1 MATDTLQEYEALLE
15 SGFTEQQ
22 ARAVVRLISPART
35 DPEVL
40 NRLDQIAQQL
50 NAHSQILGQHSRLL
64 EAMLPL
70 VQNIPAMAH
79 DIDEMKHDM
88 RNLRTDVDSMQ
99 VEQGE
104 TRAELYVIEERV
116 KLEGRVSR
124 MINATLIA
132 LGAIAAS
139 LVAAFAR

>member
-15 SGFTEQQ
+15 SGFSEQQ
-22 ARAVVRLISPART
+22 ARALVRLITPSRT

-40 NRLDQIAQQL
+40 NRLDQISQQL
-50 NAHSQILGQHSRLL
+50 NAHSQILDQHSQILGQHSRLL

-70 VQNIPAMAH
+70 VQTIPAMAE
-79 DIDEMKHDM
+79 D
-88 RNLRTDVDSMQ
+88 LRKLNKDVSTMQ
-99 VEQGE
+99 LAQGE
-104 TRAELYVIEERV
+104 TRAELHVIEERV
-116 KLEGRVSR
+116 KLESRVSR

>member
-15 SGFTEQQ
+15 SGFSEQQ
-22 ARAVVRLISPART
+22 ARALVRLITPSRT

-40 NRLDQIAQQL
+40 NRLDQISQQL
-50 NAHSQILGQHSRLL
+50 NAHSQILDQHSQILGQHSRLL

-70 VQNIPAMAH
+70 VQTIPAMAE
-79 DIDEMKHDM
+79 D
-88 RNLRTDVDSMQ
+88 LRKLNKDVSTMQ

-104 TRAELYVIEERV
+104 TRAELRVIEERV
-116 KLEGRVSR
+116 KLESRVSR

>member
-15 SGFTEQQ
+15 SGFSEQQ
-22 ARAVVRLISPART
+22 ARALVRLITPSRT

-40 NRLDQIAQQL
+40 NRLDQISQQL
-50 NAHSQILGQHSRLL
+50 NAHSQILDQHSQILGQHSRLL

-70 VQNIPAMAH
+70 VQTIPAMAE
-79 DIDEMKHDM
+79 D
-88 RNLRTDVDSMQ
+88 LRKLNKDVSTMQ
-99 VEQGE
+99 LAQGE
-104 TRAELYVIEERV
+104 TRAELHVIEERV